1 MNTTCFE
8 DLCTELFFTIFAYVN
23 PRSLYSTFGNLNTR
37 FNNLLDSII
46 DLQLFV
52 NEEENSET
60 IAAVALYIGWLQVN
74 TWQEIDLNGFENLYG
89 LILTRPS
96 TRQLKQIHAETMP
109 KLRHLS
115 LFSNVH
121 FTAPKQLIDDAFSNG
136 FSSLRWA
143 RLGHIDSAHFRST
156 QSQSL
161 RYLHISCSETTMI
174 RFILFSC
181 PKLDYLH
188 ADIWRDDE
196 KITRTSPIV
205 TNHPLRQL
213 ILRDSGVSISSNDIL
228 HLLPSIPNLRKL
240 ELKFHCNVSI
250 ISFLKHLCQSL
261 SYLNRFN
268 CDITENVAQSSRDL
282 ITIHQIHSS
291 FTCIRCRTQT
301 KHFRIFST
309 DN

>member
-8 DLCTELFFTIFAYVN
+8 DLCNELFFVIFAYVN
-23 PRSLYSTFGNLNTR
+23 PRSLHSTFGNLNTR
-37 FNNLLDSII
+37 FNDLLNSIT

-60 IAAVALYIGWLQVN
+60 IAGLASSIGLLQVN
-74 TWQEIDLNGFENLYG
+74 TWQEIDLNGFENLYA
-89 LILTRPS
+89 LILSQPS
-96 TRQLKQIHAETMP
+96 PRQLKQIHAEIMP
-109 KLRHLS
+109 KLRYLS

-143 RLGHIDSAHFRST
+143 RLGHIDSTHFRST

-161 RYLHISCSETTMI
+161 RSVHISCSETMMI
-174 RFILFSC
+174 PFILSSC

-188 ADIWRDDE
+188 VDIWRDDE
-196 KITRTSPIV
+196 KITRTSPIL

-213 ILRDSGVSISSNDIL
+213 ILRDSSVSISSNDIL
-228 HLLPSIPNLRKL
+228 HILPSIPNLRKF

-250 ISFLKHLCQSL
+250 ISLLEHFCQSL
-261 SYLNRFN
+261 NNLNRFD
-268 CDITENVAQSSRDL
+268 CDITENGTQSSSDL

-291 FTCIRCRTQT
+291 FTRIRCRTQT
-301 KHFRIFST
+301 KHFRVFST